1 MKYSLAL
8 LLNFIGITVMKIDKL
23 CLKMFV
29 CKKILKNMYIEIM
42 FDARKTNYNY
52 VPGFTQNYE
61 SMLG

>member
-1 MKYSLAL
+1 
-8 LLNFIGITVMKIDKL
+8 MKIDKL